1 MAHAP
6 ERSPKRQK
14 VRALGQP
21 VGQQLRRGR
30 GRGELHRVV
39 KRERVKLHLKESDPN
54 RRHITAAGA
63 IRGGC

>member
-1 MAHAP
+1 
-6 ERSPKRQK
+6 
-14 VRALGQP
+14 
-21 VGQQLRRGR
+21 
-30 GRGELHRVV
+30 VV